1 VAVTSGGRGAGVAEN
16 DAHEPKVRAHYRA
29 ALTGTIFAMSV
40 LAYLGDHETD
50 LGTAV
55 VTVAGTGLVIFF
67 AEIYAGLL
75 SASLA
80 SVRRLR
86 KDEIH
91 HEFSACSTA
100 AGPGILAALV
110 LLLAELVGWAVQT
123 GITIALWLGVLA
135 LTSCS
140 ILEGRGSHRSV
151 AVRVM
156 SIAVSVLVG
165 IAIIV
170 LKSKLH

>member
-1 VAVTSGGRGAGVAEN
+1 MAATSGDRGAGVAEQ
-16 DAHEPKVRAHYRA
+16 AHQLGGRAHYRA

-40 LAYLGDHETD
+40 LAYLGDHETT

-55 VTVAGTGLVIFF
+55 VTVAGTGLVVFC

-75 SASLA
+75 SASLVTA
-80 SVRRLR
+80 RRLR

-110 LLLAELVGWAVQT
+110 LLLAELIGWAVQT

-140 ILEGRGSHRSV
+140 VLEGRGSRRSV
-151 AVRVM
+151 GFRVT
-156 SIAVSVLVG
+156 SIAASVLVG
-165 IAIIV
+165 LTIIV